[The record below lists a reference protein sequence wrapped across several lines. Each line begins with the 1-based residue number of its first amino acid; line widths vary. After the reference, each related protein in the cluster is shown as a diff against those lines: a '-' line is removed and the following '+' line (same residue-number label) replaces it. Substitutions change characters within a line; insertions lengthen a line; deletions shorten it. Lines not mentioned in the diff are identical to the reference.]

1 MVQIFL
7 NHKKEFNTV
16 TVKQAKFIVLDV
28 FFFFFLRKKGTQLNN
43 TSGGIWK
50 IINEDRENFFIN

>member
-28 FFFFFLRKKGTQLNN
+28 FFFFFLISIMLDVNHLNQAN
-43 TSGGIWK
+43 PFITSLTITC
-50 IINEDRENFFIN
+50 FS